1 MTRSARNSLCH
12 EFSSRLFW
20 DKCSDPFSGPIQL
33 TEPFKPHDP
42 DPNDLQ
48 ARLKNGD
55 REALALLFSL
65 HHNRLVRLVSFHL
78 SRQLLG
84 RVGPDDILQEAFLA
98 AERRIEHYAS
108 DLSTSAFVWLRMIV
122 MQTLTDIHRFHLNAQ
137 RRDASR
143 ELPRGFSSN
152 PSASIAAFLTG
163 RLTSP
168 SQAVERAEMYE
179 LVQRTVE
186 GMDPLDQEVLALR
199 HFEELSNSEVAEVLG
214 IQQKAAS
221 IRYVRA
227 VKRLRQE
234 LSHLPGFFE

>member
-1 MTRSARNSLCH
+1 MVDSPSPT
-12 EFSSRLFW
+12 
-20 DKCSDPFSGPIQL
+20 DSDPNG
-33 TEPFKPHDP
+33 
-42 DPNDLQ
+42 LQ
-48 ARLKNGD
+48 ARLMSGD

-84 RVGPDDILQEAFLA
+84 RVGPDDVLQEAFLA
-98 AERRIEHYAS
+98 AERRIDHYAANS
-108 DLSTSAFVWLRMIV
+108 STSPFVWIRMIA
-122 MQTLTDIHRFHLNAQ
+122 MQTLTDLHRFHLDAK

-143 ELPRGFSSN
+143 EVVRNFSST

-179 LVQRTVE
+179 LVERTVA